1 MEGCVLTDPSLE
13 PTLIELLPNRAAWER
28 SEAPGGAET
37 YYLLRST
44 RSLPPRSLEIRLR
57 DGGDVEVCFALV
69 GVRGS
74 PFEQLLTLAGVP
86 PAEAAA
92 VVAEFVARILS
103 EELVLTM
110 FRGGPFKGGREFIRR
125 DDLATHPPSSIRWA
139 ASWNGT
145 YDRGLFGA

>member
-1 MEGCVLTDPSLE
+1 VLVP
-13 PTLIELLPNRAAWER
+13 LLPNSSAWER
-28 SEAPGGAET
+28 SEDPGRTEI
-37 YYLLRST
+37 YHLLRST

-57 DGGDVEVCFALV
+57 DGGDVEVCFALA

-74 PFEQLLTLAGVP
+74 PFEQLFTVANAP
-86 PAEAAA
+86 AAEAAG
-92 VVAEFVARILS
+92 VIAEFVARILN

-110 FRGGPFKGGREFIRR
+110 FRGGPFKGGREFVRR
-125 DDLATHPPSSIRWA
+125 DDLAGHAPATIRWT

>member
-1 MEGCVLTDPSLE
+1 MTDPSLE
-13 PTLIELLPNRAAWER
+13 SALIELLPNRAAWER
-28 SEAPGGAET
+28 SEAPGGAEA

-74 PFEQLLTLAGVP
+74 PFEQLFTVASVP
-86 PAEAAA
+86 AAEAAG
-92 VVAEFVARILS
+92 VIAEFVAQILN

-125 DDLATHPPSSIRWA
+125 DDLGGHPPSTMRWT
-139 ASWNGT
+139 ASWHST